1 MTDQALEMLRAF
13 FSNSFRLFTSW
24 NFPGTNVSPAEMF
37 FFLLFVPVA
46 LALLSAIL
54 GGVFGQ
60 YAEDNRLARNEARA
74 EDRFQR
80 KREQIN
86 ADRAAARKASRKK

>member
-1 MTDQALEMLRAF
+1 MTDQAISILSGSLRQF
-13 FSNSFRLFTSW
+13 FRLFTSW

-54 GGVFGQ
+54 GGAFSQ
-60 YAEDNRLARNEARA
+60 FAEDSRVARNEARA
-74 EDRFQR
+74 EERF
-80 KREQIN
+80 RERRAQIN
-86 ADRAAARKASRKK
+86 ADRQKRGK

>member
-1 MTDQALEMLRAF
+1 MTDQAISILSGSLRQI
-13 FSNSFRLFTSW
+13 FRLFTTW

-54 GGVFGQ
+54 GNVFGQ
-60 YAEDNRLARNEARA
+60 YAEDKRADRFREQRARA
-74 EDRFQR
+74 
-80 KREQIN
+80 N
-86 ADRAAARKASRKK
+86 ADRQKGGK

>member
-1 MTDQALEMLRAF
+1 MTDQAISILSGSLRQF
-13 FSNSFRLFTSW
+13 FRLFTSW

-37 FFLLFVPVA
+37 FFLLFAPVA

-60 YAEDNRLARNEARA
+60 YAEDSRIARNDAKSEAR
-74 EDRFQR
+74 FQER
-80 KREQIN
+80 RAQIN
-86 ADRAAARKASRKK
+86 ADRLAARRK

>member
-1 MTDQALEMLRAF
+1 MTDQAISILSGSLRQF
-13 FSNSFRLFTSW
+13 FRFFTSW

-54 GGVFGQ
+54 GNAFGQ
-60 YAEDNRLARNEARA
+60 YAEDNRAARNDA
-74 EDRFQR
+74 
-80 KREQIN
+80 KR
-86 ADRAAARKASRKK
+86 ADRQKGGK